1 MKKTGYKTA
10 ILIVLAVL
18 VLGGH
23 ALAPRGGPAAGPR
36 GGPGPGIE
44 MRRCSW
50 ARKQKAIWEI
60 PTECCLFYRLLLAR
74 DFEGIVL

>member
-18 VLGGH
+18 ALGGH

-36 GGPGPGIE
+36 GGPAPE
-44 MRRCSW
+44 LRCG
-50 ARKQKAIWEI
+50 AVAGQGYRKLYGKSQLSAAYFTVYYSPEI
-60 PTECCLFYRLLLAR
+60 LK
-74 DFEGIVL
+74 G

>member
-1 MKKTGYKTA
+1 MDVESAQKQNLTEKNWKMKKTGYKTA

-36 GGPGPGIE
+36 GGPAPE
-44 MRRCSW
+44 LRCGGV
-50 ARKQKAIWEI
+50 AGQENRKLYGN
-60 PTECCLFYRLLLAR
+60 PN
-74 DFEGIVL
+74 